1 MSRARKTGG
10 RAPAGPRGR
19 RPRVIAGGRVEPAA
33 ESRRETAPPKGFL
46 DRFKPAVIKRIE
58 AEIADRLSKV
68 PNRLNEYGFD
78 PWGLDLEVLKRS
90 MISSVLSYRYW
101 FRVKTTGIENLPAG
115 RMLVVGNHAGQVAI
129 DGMMVGT
136 AMILEADPP
145 RIARGMGEFWLPTIP
160 WFNVF
165 MHRIGGVVGT
175 PKNCV
180 DLLRNEEAVMVFPE
194 GVRGMNKLFWQRY
207 QLQRFGLGFMRLAIE
222 THSPIV
228 PVAVVG
234 SEEQTIAI
242 ANLKPLARL
251 LGMPA
256 FPVTPTWPLLG
267 PIGMIPLPV
276 RYYIQFG
283 RPMRFDGDPDDED
296 QVIERKVDQVK
307 RAISDMIAEMRA
319 RRKNIFS

>member
-1 MSRARKTGG
+1 
-10 RAPAGPRGR
+10 
-19 RPRVIAGGRVEPAA
+19 
-33 ESRRETAPPKGFL
+33 
-46 DRFKPAVIKRIE
+46 
-58 AEIADRLSKV
+58 
-68 PNRLNEYGFD
+68 
-78 PWGLDLEVLKRS
+78 VL
-90 MISSVLSYRYW
+90 MYRTW
-101 FRVKTTGIENLPAG
+101 FRVTTKGIENLPPG
-115 RMLVVGNHAGQVAI
+115 RMMVVGNHAGQIAL
-129 DGMMVGT
+129 DGAMAGM

-145 RIARGMGEFWLPTIP
+145 RIARGMGEYWLPTLP

-165 MHRIGGVVGT
+165 MHRFGGVVGT

-222 THSPIV
+222 AQAPVV
-228 PVAVVG
+228 PMAIVG

-296 QVIERKVDQVK
+296 HVIERKVDQVK